1 MKHKHWV
8 RIATAAAG
16 LLPALALAHP
26 GHGETSSFVAGAL
39 HPFGGLD
46 HLAGFIVVGILAA
59 RLGSRYL
66 WPATAA
72 FLGLLVAASTADSDG
87 WRYAAGFMFTGA
99 GLVAAAMFT
108 ITAAT
113 SFGFRVTLAPR
124 LFHTRYSR

>member
-1 MKHKHWV
+1 MKHKLRV

-16 LLPALALAHP
+16 LLPTLALAHP

-59 RLGSRYL
+59 RLGGRYL
-66 WPATAA
+66 WPVTAA

-87 WRYAAGFMFTGA
+87 WRYAAGFMFTGV
-99 GLVAAAMFT
+99 GLVAAAMVAT
-108 ITAAT
+108 RAAT
-113 SFGFRVTLAPR
+113 SLGSLSTR
-124 LFHTRYSR
+124 LFLSRYSR